1 VRPGLG
7 IDARESARHSGVSA
21 AKATP
26 RSVEPKGDAMA
37 TYIVLGKLTEQ
48 GIKNVKDMPNRRAA
62 RQKSAESFGITL
74 KDGHLTMGQ
83 YDVVFMLDAPND
95 EAVAKFVLSVGMR
108 GNLATETLRAFSD
121 NEADALL
128 SQL

>member
-1 VRPGLG
+1 VPTYTSGDVGRRRT
-7 IDARESARHSGVSA
+7 IES
-21 AKATP
+21 
-26 RSVEPKGDAMA
+26 KGAAMA
-37 TYIVLGKLTEQ
+37 TYIVLGKLTDQ

-74 KDGHLTMGQ
+74 KEGHLTMGQ
-83 YDVVFMLDAPND
+83 YDVVFTIDAPND
-95 EAVAKFVLSVGMR
+95 EAVAKFVLSIGMR

-121 NEADALL
+121 DEADALL